1 MQIQTTLRFHFTHI
15 SMAIIKKQRIAVGG
29 HVEKLELLYTVGRN
43 VNWYSHYGK
52 WYGGSSTIKTE
63 LPYDPAGPLMD
74 VQSKKVKIKT
84 SD

>member
-52 WYGGSSTIKTE
+52 
-63 LPYDPAGPLMD
+63 
-74 VQSKKVKIKT
+74 
-84 SD
+84 